1 MNEKINNLKGSA
13 SIEFM
18 QKAEQMKQRGE
29 FVLSLAGGEPDFDTP
44 MQICEA
50 AFEAIRNGETHY
62 AVGKGILPL
71 REKIAE
77 KLQNDNHI
85 SCEPDDIILTPGGKF
100 GIYLAVQTLI
110 NQGDEV
116 MIFSPSWVSYA
127 PIVSACGG
135 EPVVVELDYDDYY
148 TLHEEQIV
156 ANITD
161 KTKAIIINYP
171 NNPTGRILSEAEA
184 EVLVSIVEKYDL
196 YIISDEIYEK
206 IVFDSKKNIS
216 IASYE
221 SIRHKVITINGFSKA
236 YAMTGWRLG
245 YTVAVKE
252 ITDVM
257 YKLYVHTVTG
267 ISPFIQK
274 AALKALAC
282 EDEVQQMVDEYERRR
297 NYFVQEL
304 NKIEGIS
311 CRMPEGAFYAWVKFE
326 GDKSAEEMAGILL
339 EKTGIV
345 GVPGISYGENK
356 TPCIRFS
363 FACKMEVLEQVISI
377 LKNAGVIKFFV

>member
-1 MNEKINNLKGSA
+1 MNKEICNLKGSA

-18 QKAEQMKQRGE
+18 QKAEQMKQKGE

-44 MQICEA
+44 LQICEA
-50 AFEAIRNGETHY
+50 AFESIRNGETHY

-71 REKIAE
+71 RKKIAE
-77 KLQNDNHI
+77 KLKKDNDI
-85 SCEPDDIILTPGGKF
+85 SCNPDDIILTPGGKF
-100 GIYLAVQTLI
+100 GIYLAIQALI

-116 MIFSPSWVSYA
+116 IILSPSWVSYA

-135 EPVVVELDYDDYY
+135 MPVSVELDYDDYY
-148 TLHEEQIV
+148 ALHEEQII

-171 NNPTGRILSEAEA
+171 NNPTGRILSELEA
-184 EVLVSIVEKYDL
+184 ELLVNIVQKYDL

-221 SIRHKVITINGFSKA
+221 SIKHKVITINGFSKA

-257 YKLYVHTVTG
+257 YKLYIHTVTG

-274 AALKALAC
+274 AALRALDC

-304 NKIEGIS
+304 NKINGIS
-311 CRMPEGAFYAWVKFE
+311 CRMPEGAFYTWMKFE
-326 GDKSAEEMAGILL
+326 CDKSSEEMAELLL

-345 GVPGISYGENK
+345 GVPGTSYGEK
-356 TPCIRFS
+356 KVSCVRFS
-363 FACKMEVLEQVISI
+363 FATKMEVLEKAID
-377 LKNAGVIKFFV
+377 VIKSMDGMF